1 MREAPPDARDVG
13 ASISAGRNVMQ
24 GMLET
29 LRARAMHGKI
39 EQVSSKRDVGAR
51 HVCHLA
57 VDLVSPSAST
67 KTGPSLSDLASAPD
81 N

>member
-1 MREAPPDARDVG
+1 
-13 ASISAGRNVMQ
+13 MQ

-39 EQVSSKRDVGAR
+39 EQVSSKHDVRAR

-57 VDLVSPSAST
+57 VDLVTIGVHEDGTFP
-67 KTGPSLSDLASAPD
+67 L
-81 N
+81 